1 MPERGFVIMFGIGF
15 TEIMIVALIAL
26 VVVGPDKLPEIANY
40 MGKLLGTFRK
50 ANVEIKQTLR
60 DIKPPDV
67 MDIIETRLKE
77 EAGLQEVKLPEA
89 DAVVSLEDKKE
100 DDKKQEADKTADST
114 SGTSKVID
122 SETDKS
128 K

>member
-1 MPERGFVIMFGIGF
+1 MFGIGF
-15 TEIMIVALIAL
+15 TEIVIVALIAL

-40 MGKLLGTFRK
+40 IGKLLGTFRK

-77 EAGLQEVKLPEA
+77 EASEVMEGVA
-89 DAVVSLEDKKE
+89 DGSDNK
-100 DDKKQEADKTADST
+100 
-114 SGTSKVID
+114 GTD
-122 SETDKS
+122 SETTDSEELVRGEKTKAVEETKKS
-128 K
+128 N